1 MLKWWFLF
9 YVTFIKWALFGDVF
23 FFFKNTYEVVDSLEG
38 KKNLPSVIQHVLIH
52 SVHEECS
59 YWTQT
64 VSWT

>member
-1 MLKWWFLF
+1 MISVLCHLYQMSSFWWRFLF
-9 YVTFIKWALFGDVF
+9 FL
-23 FFFKNTYEVVDSLEG
+23 NTYEVVDSLEG
-38 KKNLPSVIQHVLIH
+38 KKNSPSVIQHVLIH

>member
-1 MLKWWFLF
+1 MISVLCHLYQMSSFWWRFLF
-9 YVTFIKWALFGDVF
+9 FL
-23 FFFKNTYEVVDSLEG
+23 NTYEVVDSLEG